1 MPEKSHHSH
10 HQVAMGEESP
20 RLSTDSS
27 LSSHDPVLADYCSLS
42 IEHSDN
48 ERPVSI
54 VSTVS
59 SGSSGEGQ
67 SSLFSASHC
76 PQSLPSLSTE
86 TDINLE
92 LSPPEEPIEPPLPLK
107 PASKR
112 PRQDPAA
119 GQFNSNTN
127 TITLPPSLD
136 GPSPVATVV
145 MAPNSQPTYVDRVVM
160 EIIET
165 ERMYVMDLRSIVN
178 DYLAHIIDTRNLPI
192 KPEQVSSLF
201 GNIEVIY
208 EFNSVLLQSLEMC
221 DSDPVAIA
229 YCFVHKSEY
238 FEIYTQYCTNYPNS
252 VATLTECMRNKT
264 LAKFF
269 RDRQASLQH
278 SLPLGAYLLKPV
290 QRILKYHLLLQ
301 ALTTCSLAF
310 FNASHR
316 EIAKHFDP
324 EEEGYDIVEEAI
336 DTMTGVA
343 WYINDMKRKHEH
355 AVRLQEIQSLLINWK
370 GPDLTTYGEL
380 VLEGTFHVHR
390 AKNERTLFLFDKMLL
405 ITRKRGE
412 HYVYKTHIMCSTL
425 MLIESAKDSLRFSV
439 THYKHPKQP
448 HTVQAKTVEEKK
460 KWAHHIKRLILEN
473 HHAIIPQKAKDAILD
488 MRFDGPVKYR
498 YSPERQ
504 NKGED
509 LLMAGLKERRRSALG
524 LPQTTVSAIIY
535 KWRKYGTVENLPRS
549 GQPTKITPRAQQQLI
564 QEVTKDP
571 TTTSKELQASLASVK
586 HADSMGTLLSDSSQ
600 SSLQAAASAST
611 LSSAVDEAVTERP
624 VTEESTS
631 GWLSLDWLNVN
642 GLETCRLEA
651 PFRREIEEKVE
662 TLEKVQRRSGE
673 DEDEEIV
680 VKDEQVADFASSVL
694 AAISCWRYKARA
706 LLFTRVATNRD
717 GEQAMEENELVK
729 PKRSRSPFEEDQ
741 AENSADCE
749 QDSSEDHRSHV
760 ISLTGEEDEEGEEA
774 GQQQSHIKPQD
785 KGREGEEIV
794 VGSVQS
800 LSTVQNEIQLEN
812 KSTQSN
818 ANVLEDVEDLGEEE
832 DEDEEEEDMSSG
844 TEPRSIL
851 PASVL
856 DKASVIAEHFTK
868 SHSRQSSLAADDM
881 LSLGCPSSQTGSR
894 RSSVFSLNAE
904 LLDKEKTQEMNC
916 SSPDPVTFNIVHESL
931 ASATPGTHLVTP
943 DQRPQ
948 TKPDTLSKKDRML
961 IHKIKQYYEH
971 AEQQDENF
979 SIKRRESL
987 SYIPAGLV
995 RNLSQQ
1001 INSIPAEEA
1010 TANHR
1015 RDSKI
1020 TRPTSWA
1027 VFDLPGL
1034 EKEKNYEEAMDTETL
1049 SIIDRKEAM
1058 DMPPVFAQ
1066 AVDKDE
1072 DFQSSSEMVRVWQDM
1087 EVEISGAS
1095 KEAQEDSEDNMNG
1108 TVANPTQES
1117 SYTVHSE
1124 HLLILEEFD
1133 NSKAGHGTST
1143 PLPLGSS
1150 LYSDQK
1156 LQESQKIQH
1165 APKPKIV
1172 SLRSSLEEDLMLQDM
1187 DKMKNKVFHLARQYS
1202 QRIKNNRPVVRQRAK
1217 VLESNIGHRT
1227 LSSVVED
1234 KSPENEMGMQ
1244 SLALS
1249 LGSCEHTD
1257 SSSSLS
1263 PCSLGS
1269 PQLQSTF
1276 RPHALDLQSPVYT
1289 ESFNWPD
1296 VRELRSKYSRPNPQL
1311 VSINRSCSVPEQI
1324 LEVGRNNPTARRT
1337 CSCSSPVC
1345 GHIEPH
1351 TTPAKD
1357 TATTQSTEKG
1367 PAGQGVVKMCKSSSL
1382 DHMMGPLHLIQQANH
1397 TDISRNYF
1405 ISGQATLPNEN
1416 KIIVVERFMKTEN
1429 LAAGEEKKEQFH
1441 EDQPRCLDSDET
1453 CRLRSF
1459 EKTENSQHGLVK
1471 NLREKFQN
1479 LSSCT

>member
-1 MPEKSHHSH
+1 MPEKSHHRH
-10 HQVAMGEESP
+10 HQVAMGE
-20 RLSTDSS
+20 DSS
-27 LSSHDPVLADYCSLS
+27 LSSHDPVLVDYCSLS

-92 LSPPEEPIEPPLPLK
+92 LSPPEEPNEPPLPLK

-119 GQFNSNTN
+119 GQFNSNAN
-127 TITLPPSLD
+127 TAGDITLPPNRD
-136 GPSPVATVV
+136 GPSSVATVV

-165 ERMYVMDLRSIVN
+165 ERMYVMDLGSIVE

-208 EFNSVLLQSLEMC
+208 EFNSELLQSLEMC

-252 VATLTECMRNKT
+252 VATLTECMRNKM

-301 ALTTCSLAF
+301 
-310 FNASHR
+310 

-460 KWAHHIKRLILEN
+460 LWAHHIKRLILEN

-488 MRFDGPVKYR
+488 MRSDCPVKYR

-509 LLMAGLKERRRSALG
+509 LLMAGLKERRRSE
-524 LPQTTVSAIIY
+524 PFNRVKQNMRTT
-535 KWRKYGTVENLPRS
+535 
-549 GQPTKITPRAQQQLI
+549 
-564 QEVTKDP
+564 
-571 TTTSKELQASLASVK
+571 KETLK

-611 LSSAVDEAVTERP
+611 LSSTVDEAETERP

-642 GLETCRLEA
+642 GLETCQLET
-651 PFRREIEEKVE
+651 PFRRETEEKVE
-662 TLEKVQRRSGE
+662 TLEKVQTRGRE

-717 GEQAMEENELVK
+717 GEQAMEENEIVE
-729 PKRSRSPFEEDQ
+729 PKRSRSPSEEDQ
-741 AENSADCE
+741 EENSAECE
-749 QDSSEDHRSHV
+749 QDSSEDHRSQV
-760 ISLTGEEDEEGEEA
+760 ISLTGQEDEEGEEA
-774 GQQQSHIKPQD
+774 GQQQSHINPQD
-785 KGREGEEIV
+785 KSREGEEIV

-812 KSTQSN
+812 ESTQSK
-818 ANVLEDVEDLGEEE
+818 ANLLDVEDLGEEE
-832 DEDEEEEDMSSG
+832 DEDEEEEDVSSG

-881 LSLGCPSSQTGSR
+881 FSVGCTSSQTDSR

-904 LLDKEKTQEMNC
+904 PLDKEKTQEMNC
-916 SSPDPVTFNIVHESL
+916 SSPDPVTFKIVSESL
-931 ASATPGTHLVTP
+931 ALATPGTHLVTP

-987 SYIPAGLV
+987 SYIPPGLV

-1001 INSIPAEEA
+1001 INSIPAEEDA
-1010 TANHR
+1010 ANHR
-1015 RDSKI
+1015 KASKI

-1034 EKEKNYEEAMDTETL
+1034 EKEKNSEEAMDTETL
-1049 SIIDRKEAM
+1049 SIIDREEAM
-1058 DMPPVFAQ
+1058 VTPDVVAQ
-1066 AVDKDE
+1066 ATDKDE

-1095 KEAQEDSEDNMNG
+1095 EEPQEAFEDNMNG
-1108 TVANPTQES
+1108 TVTNPTQNQKGQES
-1117 SYTVHSE
+1117 SYMDHGE
-1124 HLLILEEFD
+1124 HLVILEEFD
-1133 NSKAGHGTST
+1133 NSKAGNGTST
-1143 PLPLGSS
+1143 PSPVGSS

-1156 LQESQKIQH
+1156 LQEIQKIKH
-1165 APKPKIV
+1165 VPKPKIV
-1172 SLRSSLEEDLMLQDM
+1172 SLRSSSEEDLTLQDM

-1202 QRIKNNRPVVRQRAK
+1202 QRIKNNRPAVRQRAK
-1217 VLESNIGHRT
+1217 VSESNVGHRT

-1244 SLALS
+1244 SLTLS

-1263 PCSLGS
+1263 SCSLGS

-1276 RPHALDLQSPVYT
+1276 RPQALELQSPVYT

-1337 CSCSSPVC
+1337 CSCSCSSPVC
-1345 GHIEPH
+1345 DRMDPH
-1351 TTPAKD
+1351 TTSVKD
-1357 TATTQSTEKG
+1357 TATTHSTDKG

-1382 DHMMGPLHLIQQANH
+1382 DHMMGPLHLKQQTNH
-1397 TDISRNYF
+1397 TDISRNYY

-1416 KIIVVERFMKTEN
+1416 KIIVVERFIKTEN
-1429 LAAGEEKKEQFH
+1429 NGLATGEEKKEQLY
-1441 EDQPRCLDSDET
+1441 EDQLKCLDSDET

>member
-1 MPEKSHHSH
+1 MPEESHHSH
-10 HQVAMGEESP
+10 HHQVSMGEESP

-42 IEHSDN
+42 VEHSDN
-48 ERPVSI
+48 ERPVST

-67 SSLFSASHC
+67 SSLFSASLC
-76 PQSLPSLSTE
+76 PQSLPSLSKE
-86 TDINLE
+86 ADINLE
-92 LSPPEEPIEPPLPLK
+92 LSPPEEPNEPSLLLR
-107 PASKR
+107 PAIKT
-112 PRQDPAA
+112 PGQDLAA
-119 GQFNSNTN
+119 GQFNNNANTIGD
-127 TITLPPSLD
+127 ITLPPSLD

-145 MAPNSQPTYVDRVVM
+145 MAPSSQLTYVDRVVM

-165 ERMYVMDLRSIVN
+165 ERTYVMDLRSIVE
-178 DYLAHIIDTRNLPI
+178 DYLAHIIDTSHLPV

-208 EFNSVLLQSLEMC
+208 EFNSELLQSLEMC

-229 YCFVHKSEY
+229 CCFVDKSEY

-301 ALTTCSLAF
+301 
-310 FNASHR
+310 

-324 EEEGYDIVEEAI
+324 EEEGYDVVEDAIV
-336 DTMTGVA
+336 TMTGVA

-390 AKNERTLFLFDKMLL
+390 AKNERTLFLFDKLLL
-405 ITRKRGE
+405 ITKKRGE

-460 KWAHHIKRLILEN
+460 LWAHHIKRLILEN

-488 MRFDGPVKYR
+488 MRSDCPVKYR

-504 NKGED
+504 NKSED
-509 LLMAGLKERRRSALG
+509 LLMAGLKERRRSE
-524 LPQTTVSAIIY
+524 PFNRVKQNIRT
-535 KWRKYGTVENLPRS
+535 
-549 GQPTKITPRAQQQLI
+549 
-564 QEVTKDP
+564 TKD
-571 TTTSKELQASLASVK
+571 TLK
-586 HADSMGTLLSDSSQ
+586 HADSMGTLLSDSSR

-611 LSSAVDEAVTERP
+611 LSSTVDEAETEGP
-624 VTEESTS
+624 VSEESTS
-631 GWLSLDWLNVN
+631 GWLSLNWLNVN
-642 GLETCRLEA
+642 GLETCQLET
-651 PFRREIEEKVE
+651 PFHRETEEKEGV
-662 TLEKVQRRSGE
+662 LKKVQRLSE
-673 DEDEEIV
+673 EDEEIV

-694 AAISCWRYKARA
+694 AAISCWRYRARA

-717 GEQAMEENELVK
+717 GEQAMEDNELVK
-729 PKRSRSPFEEDQ
+729 PERSRSPSEEDQ
-741 AENSADCE
+741 AENST
-749 QDSSEDHRSHV
+749 DSSEDRRSQV
-760 ISLTGEEDEEGEEA
+760 ISLPVEEDEEGEEA
-774 GQQQSHIKPQD
+774 GQQQSHIVPQD
-785 KGREGEEIV
+785 EEVV
-794 VGSVQS
+794 VGRVES
-800 LSTVQNEIQLEN
+800 LSLVPNESQLEDKN
-812 KSTQSN
+812 TETR
-818 ANVLEDVEDLGEEE
+818 ANLLNNVEDLGEEE
-832 DEDEEEEDMSSG
+832 EDCEEEDEDMSSG

-856 DKASVIAEHFTK
+856 DKASVIALHCTR
-868 SHSRQSSLAADDM
+868 SHSRQSSVAADDM
-881 LSLGCPSSQTGSR
+881 ISLGYPSSQTGSR

-904 LLDKEKTQEMNC
+904 QLDNEKTQEINC
-916 SSPDPVTFNIVHESL
+916 SSPDPVTFQTVPEFL
-931 ASATPGTHLVTP
+931 ASATPGPQLFTP
-943 DQRPQ
+943 DQRQQ

-971 AEQQDENF
+971 AEEQDANF

-1001 INSIPAEEA
+1001 LNSLPNEEA
-1010 TANHR
+1010 AANH
-1015 RDSKI
+1015 SKAAKI

-1034 EKEKNYEEAMDTETL
+1034 EKEKNSEVFMDTETL
-1049 SIIDRKEAM
+1049 SNIDTKTR
-1058 DMPPVFAQ
+1058 PPVIVQ

-1072 DFQSSSEMVRVWQDM
+1072 DYRSSSEMIRDWQDI

-1095 KEAQEDSEDNMNG
+1095 EEPQEASKDNMDG
-1108 TVANPTQES
+1108 TVANTTQEQTGQES
-1117 SYTVHSE
+1117 SYSDLGE
-1124 HLLILEEFD
+1124 PLLMLAEFH
-1133 NSKAGHGTST
+1133 NSKAGYGTST
-1143 PLPLGSS
+1143 PSPLGSLS
-1150 LYSDQK
+1150 SDQK
-1156 LQESQKIQH
+1156 LQETQKIRP
-1165 APKPKIV
+1165 APLPRIV
-1172 SLRSSLEEDLMLQDM
+1172 SLRLDSEDDLMQDT
-1187 DKMKNKVFHLARQYS
+1187 DKMKNKVFHLARQFS
-1202 QRIKNNRPVVRQRAK
+1202 QRIKNNRPVVRPRTK
-1217 VLESNIGHRT
+1217 VSESNFGHRT
-1227 LSSVVED
+1227 LSSVMED
-1234 KSPENEMGMQ
+1234 KSPENDLGMQ
-1244 SLALS
+1244 SLVLS
-1249 LGSCEHTD
+1249 IGSCEHTD

-1269 PQLQSTF
+1269 PQLQTTF
-1276 RPHALDLQSPVYT
+1276 RPPALDLQSPVYT

-1324 LEVGRNNPTARRT
+1324 LEVGRNAPTSRRT
-1337 CSCSSPVC
+1337 FSCASPVC
-1345 GHIEPH
+1345 DRMDPH
-1351 TTPAKD
+1351 TTPAID
-1357 TATTQSTEKG
+1357 TATTHSMDKE
-1367 PAGQGVVKMCKSSSL
+1367 PAGQGVGKMCKSSSL
-1382 DHMMGPLHLIQQANH
+1382 DHMMGPLHLKPQTNH
-1397 TDISRNYF
+1397 TDISRNYY
-1405 ISGQATLPNEN
+1405 ISGQASLPNEN
-1416 KIIVVERFMKTEN
+1416 KIIIVERIIKTESN
-1429 LAAGEEKKEQFH
+1429 GLAAGEEKNAELH

-1453 CRLRSF
+1453 CRLGTF
-1459 EKTENSQHGLVK
+1459 EKTENSQYGLVK

-1479 LSSCT
+1479 LSSYM